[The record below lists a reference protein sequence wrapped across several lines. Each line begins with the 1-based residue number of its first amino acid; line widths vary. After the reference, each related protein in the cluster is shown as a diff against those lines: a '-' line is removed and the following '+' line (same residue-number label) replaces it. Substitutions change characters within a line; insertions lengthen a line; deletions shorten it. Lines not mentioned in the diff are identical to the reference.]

1 MAIQTIKKEKK
12 SWKPKYEIPAVY
24 FEAVGREIRELGS
37 KPKQIELNDLPAD
50 DLNSKST
57 QTEEFFRQPIESRGW
72 KVGIHGQADKGAK
85 L

>member
-24 FEAVGREIRELGS
+24 FEAVGREIREPRS
-37 KPKQIELNDLPAD
+37 KPKQIELNDL
-50 DLNSKST
+50 NSKAT

-72 KVGIHGQADKGAK
+72 KVGLHGQADKGAK